1 MPLTKNLNT
10 VGKPGVFQPV
20 TGQAVVTQ
28 TTCVD
33 DYLAN
38 EAESAFNKSPDPEK
52 RYKPSADPRILH
64 RVESHLLAL
73 RRKNNN
79 QGILKKKSIRK
90 GSGTSLKIVTY
101 LNKLEKEDVEK
112 NFECVGVVQTPI
124 NPDDRTKPEGFR
136 TCATRMGGTAS
147 IINTSEV
154 HIQANT
160 PLMWEA
166 PETDGTPVRIKGM
179 PERAVF
185 PVIKPASTENMA
197 TRIYEAIEKITNP
210 SYKDQILKGIRNALK
225 SQGRIFGWSLNDAE
239 SGHQL
244 DVILRR

>member
-1 MPLTKNLNT
+1 MPPTRNLNT

-38 EAESAFNKSPDPEK
+38 EAESAFNKEPAG

-147 IINTSEV
+147 IINTSDV

-166 PETDGTPVRIKGM
+166 PETEETPVRIKGM

-185 PVIKPASTENMA
+185 PVIKPATTDNMA
-197 TRIYEAIEKITNP
+197 STIYKAIENAFPAGTNQN
-210 SYKDQILKGIRNALK
+210 QIIKTIKGALK